1 MATDH
6 KPENWFHE
14 AGSDHCPH
22 GAEPDRNSD
31 DWGTWAEHHTGTP
44 QDIFICLEAPIGPC
58 CSVCSEEFDEP
69 ISWEHCTQRTT
80 AVAVAAAATEEPS
93 R

>member
-1 MATDH
+1 MTDH
-6 KPENWFHE
+6 KPETWFHE

-22 GAEPDRNSD
+22 GAEPDRHSD
-31 DWGTWAEHHTGTP
+31 AWNTWAEHHTGTP
-44 QDIFICLEAPIGPC
+44 QDIFICLDAPIGPC
-58 CSVCSEEFDEP
+58 CSACSEEFDEP

-80 AVAVAAAATEEPS
+80 AAPAVTEEPG